1 MNTKRIKVHVFE
13 IVDASR
19 CLETSDRGNVWI
31 KSKTRDVSAVTR
43 SSISDL
49 GGLYI
54 YIFFIFIFSRYWM
67 VNSVDW
73 RILFFLEFVLFFI
86 SFICILYE
94 RNSKMHARS
103 FIRDGLRFSSG
114 D

>member
-54 YIFFIFIFSRYWM
+54 YIFYFYIFTILDGKFRGLENIIFPRVCTVFHQFYLYFI
-67 VNSVDW
+67 
-73 RILFFLEFVLFFI
+73 
-86 SFICILYE
+86 
-94 RNSKMHARS
+94 
-103 FIRDGLRFSSG
+103 
-114 D
+114 